1 MFRGESDPLADV
13 IAAMG
18 VRSVLYGRLE
28 ASASWGVDFRATPHA
43 KFAMVVRGS
52 CWLTVQG
59 EHPIALRGGDCFVVA
74 GGTSF
79 ALRDTPRARL
89 VSCDRLTQATTDG
102 VLRCGGGGAQ
112 TVVISGWFEFHTW
125 SRRPLVELLPRL
137 IYIRADEPKTHSLR
151 ITLELLASETQERA
165 PGTSVVVNRLADV
178 LFVQAIRAHLA
189 SNECA
194 GTKWL
199 NALKHKQIGV
209 ALGSIHRD
217 IARPWTVEALAV
229 TACMSRS
236 AFAFRFK
243 ELLDE
248 SPVEYLTRWRMCKA
262 SCYLRDGN
270 RSIAE
275 VATAVGYE
283 SAGAFQRTFK
293 RVFTVTPR
301 EFMRRPSSGT
311 P

>member
-1 MFRGESDPLADV
+1 
-13 IAAMG
+13 
-18 VRSVLYGRLE
+18 
-28 ASASWGVDFRATPHA
+28 
-43 KFAMVVRGS
+43 
-52 CWLTVQG
+52 
-59 EHPIALRGGDCFVVA
+59 
-74 GGTSF
+74 
-79 ALRDTPRARL
+79 
-89 VSCDRLTQATTDG
+89 
-102 VLRCGGGGAQ
+102 
-112 TVVISGWFEFHTW
+112 
-125 SRRPLVELLPRL
+125 
-137 IYIRADEPKTHSLR
+137 
-151 ITLELLASETQERA
+151 
-165 PGTSVVVNRLADV
+165 
-178 LFVQAIRAHLA
+178 
-189 SNECA
+189 
-194 GTKWL
+194 
-199 NALKHKQIGV
+199 
-209 ALGSIHRD
+209 
-217 IARPWTVEALAV
+217 
-229 TACMSRS
+229 MSRS